1 VRIIVAVA
9 FGGRLMSKVGWLPAA
24 TAAGILSAGLA
35 GCAMIET
42 YPTYLANGSPSI
54 QTGGSYFLAKHVL
67 TVTVVGPASAPSVNV
82 GIKASPDRRQ
92 LLDTGMRLSP
102 LSDDDITVEIGND
115 GLLTKITSIAN
126 DRTGDIIQAVVK
138 AVYSPLL
145 RAAADETPPPTL
157 FEGEFDPFD
166 WQHASEIN
174 HLLMAK
180 FRSCIEVEIEPGVW
194 SPGCGRYSLSST
206 SRKAENVPVVD
217 ELTAPV
223 QGIYYRRPILHR
235 VHIVAGGRT
244 RSLTSQLFANTS
256 PILRLD
262 IDRTL
267 FVKRETTIVFS
278 QGSPTSVHVVKPSEG
293 LAIAQLPL
301 TVATAA
307 IDAPIEGLTKRQ
319 ALVTAETNYLDA
331 QAGQI
336 DAQTKLQSSLNRQV
350 QQTGTVVGADP
361 VSGGQRLAPAGG
373 LRVVPSVGDIPSDFR
388 ARCVQ
393 DRLSDVECL
402 RQYRL
407 TLQ

>member
-1 VRIIVAVA
+1 
-9 FGGRLMSKVGWLPAA
+9 MSKVGWLPAA
-24 TAAGILSAGLA
+24 IVAGIVSVGLA

-42 YPTYLANGSPSI
+42 YPTYLSNGSPPI

-67 TVTVVGPASAPSVNV
+67 TVTVVGKAAAPSVNV

-126 DRTGDIIQAVVK
+126 DRTGEIIEAVVK

-145 RAAADETPPPTL
+145 RTAADESPPPTL

-174 HLLMAK
+174 HLLMTK
-180 FRSCIEVEIEPGVW
+180 FRSCIEVEIAPGEW

-206 SRKAENVPVVD
+206 ARAENVPVAD
-217 ELTAPV
+217 ELTVSAP
-223 QGIYYRRPILHR
+223 GIYYRRPILHR

-244 RSLTSQLFANTS
+244 RSLTSQLFANAS

-262 IDRTL
+262 LDRTL

-278 QGSPTSVHVVKPSEG
+278 QGSPNSVHVIKPSEG
-293 LAIAQLPL
+293 LAIAKLPL
-301 TVATAA
+301 TVANAA

-319 ALVTAETNYLDA
+319 QLLTAETNYLNA
-331 QAGQI
+331 QATQI
-336 DAQTKLQSSLNRQV
+336 DAQTKLQSIANQQV
-350 QQTGTVVGADP
+350 KQTGTSVGTDA
-361 VSGGQRLAPAGG
+361 VSGAQRLAPRGG
-373 LRVVPSVGDIPSDFR
+373 LRLAPSIGDIPSDFR

-393 DRLSDVECL
+393 VRLSDVECL
-402 RQYRL
+402 RQYRS